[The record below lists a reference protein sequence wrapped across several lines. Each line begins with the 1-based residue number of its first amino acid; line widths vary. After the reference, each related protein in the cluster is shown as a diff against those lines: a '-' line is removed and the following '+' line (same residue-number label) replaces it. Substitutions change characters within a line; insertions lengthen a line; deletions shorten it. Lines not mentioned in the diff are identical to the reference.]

1 MLPIIL
7 SCLTLLLLIGFVAV
21 LKLSSIAGRPLAGWL
36 FVGVI
41 IMLVTQQ
48 SFVVFH
54 LLKSPDTLALTA
66 AALQWLVT
74 FVLLVSLWPTGRML
88 LQRRGVAGAY
98 EQLLGN
104 MADMYFQ
111 TDIDGNIT
119 LVSASSLAMLGYT
132 PEELIGTSARLLH
145 ESAATFEESRDA
157 LVENDG
163 VLSGY
168 LVALLH
174 RNGHLIQV
182 ESNLRWRLDGQ
193 GNTVGIEG
201 VTRDIT
207 ARVVSDQLNS
217 QLGRIVE
224 ESLNEVYV
232 FDAETFLFT
241 MVNRGAR
248 ENLGYSM
255 SEMRQ
260 LTPFRLE
267 PEMTQ
272 AQYTELLIPLLNG
285 SQDSVF
291 FHAVH
296 QRKDVSHY
304 PVEVVLQ
311 FFASEERPVYLA
323 SIEDVTARRQSETEF
338 VQSQRLQSVGQ
349 LTGGVAHDF
358 NNMLQAL
365 QLNIEL
371 IEPVEIEQMAFR
383 DAALRV
389 VDNAAQLTQRLL
401 AFSRRQKLMPQVA
414 DVNDIVADIED
425 LLRLTLGESVEIK
438 LVLSASPATINV
450 DAGQLENGLLNLALN
465 ARDAMAG
472 KGNMT
477 VITRLTALSED
488 VKSQA
493 LASPPFS
500 QNMNA
505 NKGHQKSAYVEIC
518 VSDDGSGMSAD
529 VLENAVE
536 PFFTT
541 KEVGQGAGLGLSMVY
556 GFVVQSGGHVVID
569 SALGQGTSVR
579 LYFPL
584 VDDEPLHSE
593 PTSVE
598 GARTGSET
606 ILLIEDEQ
614 GVRDITTST
623 LQNMGYKVISAADG
637 LSALQL
643 ARIHAG
649 SIDLILTDVV
659 LAGSLSGPATVELL
673 LESLGPLKVLFMSG
687 YMNDVVQGSRLLEAQ
702 QLLAKPFSRDQ
713 LQTTIRQVLNLPG
726 VAPITH
732 EERLSSDRR

>member
-7 SCLTLLLLIGFVAV
+7 SCLTLLLLIGFVAT
-21 LKLSSIAGRPLAGWL
+21 LKLSTIAGRPLAGAL

-41 IMLVTQQ
+41 ILLVTQQ
-48 SFVVFH
+48 SFIVFH
-54 LLKSPDTLALTA
+54 LRDSPDTVALTG

-88 LQRRGVAGAY
+88 LQRREIAGAY

-104 MADMYFQ
+104 MADMYFE
-111 TDIDGNIT
+111 TNIDGNIT
-119 LVSASSLAMLGYT
+119 LVSASSLSMLGYK
-132 PEELIGTSARLLH
+132 PEELIGTSIRSLH
-145 ESAATFEESRDA
+145 ASADTFEASRGA

-163 VLSGY
+163 VLNGY
-168 LVALLH
+168 LVVLQH
-174 RNGHLIQV
+174 RDGHLIQV

-193 GNTVGIEG
+193 GNIAGVEG

-207 ARVVSDQLNS
+207 ARVLSDQLNS

-232 FDAETFLFT
+232 FDAETLLFT

-248 ENLGYSM
+248 KNLGYSM

-260 LTPFRLE
+260 LTPFSLK
-267 PEMTQ
+267 PELTRSQ
-272 AQYTELLIPLLNG
+272 FEELLIPLLNG
-285 SQDSVF
+285 SQGSVL

-296 QRKDVSHY
+296 RRKDASRY

-311 FFASEERPVYLA
+311 FFASEERPVFLA
-323 SIEDVTARRQSETEF
+323 SIEDVTARRQAETEL
-338 VQSQRLQSVGQ
+338 VQAQRLQSVGQ

-371 IEPVEIEQMAFR
+371 IEPAEIEQMAFR

-389 VDNAAQLTQRLL
+389 VDKAAQLTQRLL
-401 AFSRRQKLMPQVA
+401 AFSRRQKLMPRVA
-414 DVNDIVADIED
+414 DVNDILTGIED

-438 LVLSASPATINV
+438 LVLSDSPATINV
-450 DAGQLENGLLNLALN
+450 DEGQLENGLLNLALN
-465 ARDAMAG
+465 ARDAMDG
-472 KGNMT
+472 EGNLTM
-477 VITRLTALSED
+477 ITRLTELSQD
-488 VKSQA
+488 VKSHA
-493 LASPPFS
+493 LASPLFS
-500 QNMNA
+500 ENMHA
-505 NKGHQKSAYVEIC
+505 NEGHQKSPYVEIC
-518 VSDDGSGMSAD
+518 VSDDGSGMSAE
-529 VLENAVE
+529 VLKNAVE

-541 KEVGQGAGLGLSMVY
+541 KEVGQGTGLGLSMVY

-569 SALGQGTSVR
+569 SAPGKGTSVR

-593 PTSVE
+593 PTIVE
-598 GARTGSET
+598 YARTGSET

-614 GVRDITTST
+614 VVRDITTST
-623 LQNMGYKVISAADG
+623 LQSMGYEVISAADG
-637 LSALQL
+637 LLALQL

-659 LAGSLSGPATVELL
+659 LAGSLSGPATVERL
-673 LESLGPLKVLFMSG
+673 LESLGPVKVLFMSG
-687 YMNDVVQGSRLLEAQ
+687 YMDDVIHGSRLPEGQ
-702 QLLAKPFSRDQ
+702 QLLAKPFSAGQ
-713 LQTTIRQVLNLPG
+713 LQTTIRQVLSLPR
-726 VAPITH
+726 VASNHP
-732 EERLSSDRR
+732 

>member
-7 SCLTLLLLIGFVAV
+7 SCLTLLLLIGFVAT
-21 LKLSSIAGRPLAGWL
+21 LKLSAIAGRPLAGAM

-54 LLKSPDTLALTA
+54 LLNSPDTLALTA

-88 LQRRGVAGAY
+88 LQRRGVAEAY

-104 MADMYFQ
+104 MEDMYFQ
-111 TDIDGNIT
+111 TDIDGNMT
-119 LVSASSLAMLGYT
+119 LVSASSLSMLGYT
-132 PEELIGTSARLLH
+132 PQELIGTSVRLLH
-145 ESAATFEESRDA
+145 ASADTFEASRGA
-157 LVENDG
+157 LVESGG
-163 VLSGY
+163 VLNGY

-174 RNGHLIQV
+174 RDGHLIQV

-193 GNTVGIEG
+193 GDIVGVEG

-207 ARVVSDQLNS
+207 ARVLSDQLNS

-232 FDAETFLFT
+232 FDAKTQLFT

-260 LTPFRLE
+260 LTPFNLK
-267 PEMTQ
+267 PELTQ
-272 AQYTELLIPLLNG
+272 AQYDELLIPLLNG
-285 SQDSVF
+285 SQGSVL

-296 QRKDVSHY
+296 QRKDASRY

-311 FFASEERPVYLA
+311 FFGSEEPPVYLA
-323 SIEDVTARRQSETEF
+323 SIEDVTARRQAETEL

-371 IEPVEIEQMAFR
+371 IEPAEIEQMAFR

-389 VDNAAQLTQRLL
+389 VDKAAQLTQRLL
-401 AFSRRQKLMPQVA
+401 AFSRRQKLMPRVA
-414 DVNDIVADIED
+414 DANVILTGIED

-438 LVLSASPATINV
+438 LVLSDSPATINV
-450 DAGQLENGLLNLALN
+450 DEGQLENGLLNLALN

-472 KGNMT
+472 EGNLTM
-477 VITRLTALSED
+477 ITRLTELSEN
-488 VKSQA
+488 VKSHA
-493 LASPPFS
+493 LASPLFS
-500 QNMNA
+500 QNMSA
-505 NKGHQKSAYVEIC
+505 NEVHQKEHQKSPYVEIC
-518 VSDDGSGMSAD
+518 VSDDGSGMSAE
-529 VLENAVE
+529 VLKNAVE

-541 KEVGQGAGLGLSMVY
+541 KEVGQGTGLGLSMVY

-584 VDDEPLHSE
+584 VDDEPPHSE
-593 PTSVE
+593 PTIIES
-598 GARTGSET
+598 GRTGSET

-614 GVRDITTST
+614 VVRDITTST
-623 LQNMGYKVISAADG
+623 LQNMGYEVISAADG
-637 LSALQL
+637 LLALQL

-649 SIDLILTDVV
+649 PIDLILTDVV
-659 LAGSLSGPATVELL
+659 LGGVLSGPATVERL
-673 LESLGPLKVLFMSG
+673 LESLGPIKVLFMSG
-687 YMNDVVQGSRLLEAQ
+687 YMDDVIHASRLPEGQ

-713 LQTTIRQVLNLPG
+713 LQTTIRQVLSLPG
-726 VAPITH
+726 VASNHP
-732 EERLSSDRR
+732 